1 MDNSLLDMFSKMMS
15 GGQGQDQ
22 NQTGNTNRA
31 NNYYPNDLF
40 TDGNKASA
48 QNFSSPNQNNQ
59 NIENQAYNQ
68 NDNFNFSN
76 PFGNQNQLLNLL
88 LSALGG
94 KNLSGLSDIMA
105 NLNGSSKSETQTTK
119 KTTSPKDDILL

>member
-15 GGQGQDQ
+15 GGQGQFQ
-22 NQTGNTNRA
+22 NQTDNTNRA

>member
-15 GGQGQDQ
+15 GGQGQVQ

-48 QNFSSPNQNNQ
+48 QSFSSPNQNNQ

-76 PFGNQNQLLNLL
+76 PFGNQNQL
-88 LSALGG
+88 
-94 KNLSGLSDIMA
+94 
-105 NLNGSSKSETQTTK
+105 
-119 KTTSPKDDILL
+119 

>member
-15 GGQGQDQ
+15 GGQGQFQ

-88 LSALGG
+88 LSALDG

>member
-1 MDNSLLDMFSKMMS
+1 M
-15 GGQGQDQ
+15 
-22 NQTGNTNRA
+22 
-31 NNYYPNDLF
+31 F

>member
-1 MDNSLLDMFSKMMS
+1 MDNSLLDMFSKMMC
-15 GGQGQDQ
+15 GGQGQVQ

-119 KTTSPKDDILL
+119 KITSPKDDILL